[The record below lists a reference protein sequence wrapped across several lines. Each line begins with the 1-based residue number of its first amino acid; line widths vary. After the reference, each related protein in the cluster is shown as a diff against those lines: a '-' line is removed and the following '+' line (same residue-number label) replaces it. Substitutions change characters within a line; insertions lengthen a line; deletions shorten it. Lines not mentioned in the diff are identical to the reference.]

1 MFAECKKKK
10 LSKDFFAECKMKKK
24 LGKAFFAQCKK
35 KKKKNTAKI
44 SLPGAKKNKLG
55 KDFFAEFPDKKNSAS
70 ILNWAKSQILVVSS

>member
-1 MFAECKKKK
+1 MQKKETQQRFLCRVQNEKK
-10 LSKDFFAECKMKKK
+10 TRQSFLCPV
-24 LGKAFFAQCKK
+24 QK